1 MSNRITLEFPAELPG
16 ESLRD
21 PDVVEKGKQAVIL
34 EMLRKGAISQGRA
47 AELLTIDR
55 HALFDLMVEHRICAL
70 EMTQDELKEELTKPL
85 GSTGVGP

>member
-1 MSNRITLEFPAELPG
+1 MSTRITLEFPAELPG

-55 HALFDLMVEHRICAL
+55 HALFDLMVEHHICAF
-70 EMTQDELKEELTKPL
+70 EMI
-85 GSTGVGP
+85 